1 MPEPRFVR
9 SRQKIEALLRGENL
23 GFLGLSRDGQPY
35 VVPLNYAYAG
45 GRVLFHGKLT
55 GRRLD
60 YLRSNPKVCFTIA
73 RQAGRIF
80 RHPQGA
86 SCHVDND
93 SVVCTGRARL
103 IEDAAER
110 RRALNVFDRRLEPGA
125 PEIPLRVAS
134 RCCAIEVRITEAT
147 GRQQRGLKYSWWKWS
162 PRRRG
167 A

>member
-1 MPEPRFVR
+1 MPNRRFVQ
-9 SRQKIEALLRGENL
+9 SRRRIETLLRAENL
-23 GFLGLSRDGQPY
+23 GFLGLARDGQPY

-60 YLRSNPKVCFTIA
+60 YLRANPRVCFTVA
-73 RQAGRIF
+73 RQAARIF
-80 RHPQGA
+80 RHPQGG

-103 IEDAAER
+103 IDDAEER
-110 RRALNVFDRRLEPGA
+110 RRALNVFNRCLAPGA
-125 PEIPLRVAS
+125 PDIPERMAS

-147 GRQQRGLKYSWWKWS
+147 GRQQRGLKFSYWQWR
-162 PRRRG
+162 PHRG
-167 A
+167 G

>member
-1 MPEPRFVR
+1 MPKPRFIR
-9 SRQKIEALLRGENL
+9 SRKTIEAMLRGENL

-45 GRVLFHGKLT
+45 GRVLIHGKLT
-55 GRRLD
+55 GQRLD
-60 YLRSNPKVCFTIA
+60 YLRANPQVCFTVA

-93 SVVCTGRARL
+93 SVVCFGRARL
-103 IEDAAER
+103 IEDAEER
-110 RRALNVFDRRLEPGA
+110 RRALNIFNRRIQPDA
-125 PEIPLRVAS
+125 PDIPLRVAS

-147 GRQQRGLKYSWWKWS
+147 GRQQRGLKYFYWKWA
-162 PRRRG
+162 PRRDG

>member
-1 MPEPRFVR
+1 MPNRTFVL
-9 SRQKIEALLRGENL
+9 SRRKIETLLRGETL

-35 VVPLNYAYAG
+35 VVPLNYAYAEG
-45 GRVLFHGKLT
+45 KVLFHGKLT
-55 GRRLD
+55 GKRLD
-60 YLRSNPKVCFTIA
+60 YLKANPRVCFTIA

-93 SVVCTGRARL
+93 SVVCYGRARL
-103 IEDAAER
+103 IEDAEER
-110 RRALNVFDRRLEPGA
+110 RRALNIFNRCLQPDA
-125 PEIPLRVAS
+125 PEIPLRAAS

-147 GRQQRGLKYSWWKWS
+147 GRQQRGTKYSFW
-162 PRRRG
+162 RYCF